1 MEDVIQ
7 NLFNGL
13 LFGSSY
19 ALFGVGFT
27 LIFGVM
33 KRFNI
38 AYGSTIMAGT
48 YMGLTVLLYKG
59 SFILALTTTIVG
71 AAAVGIMVE
80 RVCFRSLRDPSP
92 MAAVMTTIGMLIL
105 LEEVMV
111 RITKG
116 TTYMFPSPFGYKTYS
131 VGPYFFRPDYLTMLI
146 MGAGATLLLYFLIY
160 KTRFGMAMRSIA
172 ENPPAATLLG
182 VNMNRVSMVIF
193 ALTSA
198 LGGAIGFMVSISTN
212 QITPTFGL
220 IATIKGLV
228 VMILGGI
235 GSIPGAIIGG
245 LLLGVVEFQGLWF
258 LGVDYRDML
267 AYSLLFVFLV
277 FRPWGLLGRPE
288 EL

>member
-1 MEDVIQ
+1 MQDIVQ

-13 LFGSSY
+13 MFGSSY
-19 ALFGVGFT
+19 ALFGIGFT

-48 YMGLTVLLYKG
+48 YMGLTILLYKG
-59 SFILALTTTIVG
+59 PFILALIGTIVV

-80 RVCFRSLRDPSP
+80 RVCFRSLRNPSP
-92 MAAVMTTIGMLIL
+92 MGPVMATIGMLIL
-105 LEEVMV
+105 MEEVLV

-116 TTYMFPSPFGYKTYS
+116 TTYMFPSPFGYNTYKLGAYS
-131 VGPYFFRPDYLTMLI
+131 FRPDYITMLLT
-146 MGAGATLLLYFLIY
+146 GAASTLLLYFIIY
-160 KTRFGMAMRSIA
+160 RSRFGMAMRSIA

-182 VNMNRVSMVIF
+182 VSMNRVSMVIF

-220 IATIKGLV
+220 VATMKGLV

-245 LLLGVVEFQGLWF
+245 LILGVVEFQGLWF
-258 LGVDYRDML
+258 LGVGYRDML
-267 AYSLLFVFLV
+267 AYALLFVFLV
-277 FRPWGLLGRPE
+277 FRPWGLLGRAE